1 MRLKKLELTGFKSF
15 AKHTVLELPAQISA
29 IVGPNGSGKSN
40 VVEAIRWTLGEQALK
55 TLRGKKSED
64 FIFNGSTT
72 VPKMGKASVT
82 LFFDPEEKSREFG
95 YDEIIITR
103 RVYRDGV
110 NEYLINNSQVRLK
123 DVIELLSKFG
133 LGTSSHHIISQGE
146 SDRILSAP
154 SKERREMLED
164 ALGLKIYQLKRQEA
178 ERKLK
183 RTEDNNNQVESLRK
197 EIQPHLKFL
206 KKQAEKVEKALTLKE
221 KLKELAREYFS
232 KEQNFLDKESGRL
245 AAANDKPRSELGEL
259 ENKIEKLKKEL
270 GGEVPFSQE
279 RDARISDQ
287 IEDLEKFGKKAPAAP
302 GEFAEMEKD
311 LEEARLKRISFER
324 DLGRCEGMLELQE
337 TRQKEAGKEF
347 VERPLVL
354 KFIDKLN
361 RHLKEG
367 FSQTIFEKIKKAVE
381 DFSEEIKIHKQNAIS
396 AELENL
402 RKKRDEIASSVERIR
417 NEESELARKFSQMK
431 SETEKKENRKRDAER
446 ELYNAEIRAGNIRN
460 HLKSF
465 EIEEERLKRRKE
477 EIESEKQ
484 SASHFLGEEISFG
497 GLPAGQA
504 GIAGE
509 LTSVERDEMRKEIER
524 LKIRLEDSEG
534 VGDEVLKEYNQ
545 VKTRD
550 DFFAK
555 ELEDLSKAAA
565 GLLDLMKELGEKI
578 DNDFQKGVED
588 INKEFQNFF
597 TAMFGGGTAELK
609 IVKTPKRK
617 KEDEEV
623 SILGETEEDLSAEA
637 LAKAEIEEGIEISVN
652 IPRKRIRS
660 LEMLSGGERALTS
673 IALLF
678 AMTQVNP
685 PPFLVLDETDAALDE
700 ANSQKYAKMLKDLS
714 KRTQLILVTHN
725 RETMKQAGILYGVT
739 IGSSGVSQIL
749 SVKFEEAS
757 ELAAQDKT

>member
-15 AKHTVLELPAQISA
+15 AKHTVLELPAAISA

-40 VVEAIRWTLGEQALK
+40 VVEGIQWTLGEQALK

-64 FIFNGSTT
+64 FIFNGSTA
-72 VPKMGKASVT
+72 VPRLGKASVT

-95 YDEIIITR
+95 YDEVIITR

-183 RTEDNNNQVESLRK
+183 RTENNNNQVESLRK

-206 KKQAEKVEKALTLKE
+206 KKQAEKVEKALTLRE

-259 ENKIEKLKKEL
+259 ENKIEKLKTEFD
-270 GGEVPFSQE
+270 GEE
-279 RDARISDQ
+279 
-287 IEDLEKFGKKAPAAP
+287 KAPVAP

-311 LEEARLKRISFER
+311 LEEARLKRFAFER
-324 DLGRCEGMLELQE
+324 DLGRCEGMIELQE
-337 TRQKEAGKEF
+337 TRQKEAGKEAIERTL
-347 VERPLVL
+347 VENFLEKINL
-354 KFIDKLN
+354 Y
-361 RHLKEG
+361 LKEG
-367 FSQTIFEKIKKAVE
+367 FLKSVFEKIGKAAAE
-381 DFSEEIKIHKQNAIS
+381 FSEEIKLHKKSVLAS
-396 AELENL
+396 ELEDL
-402 RKKRDEIASSVERIR
+402 KKKKNELASSLEVVRK
-417 NEESELARKFSQMK
+417 EETDIAAKLARVRL
-431 SETEKKENRKRDAER
+431 ETEKKARFKADAER

-477 EIESEKQ
+477 EIEAEKQ
-484 SASHFLGEEISFG
+484 SALHFIGEEISFG

-509 LTSVERDEMRKEIER
+509 LTSEQRNEMRKEIER

-565 GLLDLMKELGEKI
+565 SLVDLMKELGEKI
-578 DNDFQKGVED
+578 DNDFQKGIED

-617 KEDEEV
+617 NASEEAEEDE
-623 SILGETEEDLSAEA
+623 LLAAEEKSE
-637 LAKAEIEEGIEISVN
+637 EIEEGIEISVN
-652 IPRKRIRS
+652 IPRKRIHS

-700 ANSQKYAKMLKDLS
+700 ANSQKYATMLKDLS

-749 SVKFEEAS
+749 SVKFDEAS

>member
-15 AKHTVLELPAQISA
+15 AKRTVLELPAAISA

-40 VVEAIRWTLGEQALK
+40 VVEGVQWALGEQALK

-72 VPKMGKASVT
+72 VPRLGKASVT
-82 LFFDPEEKSREFG
+82 LFFDPEVPTSRSCVGSRDPDRSVGKKSEIFG

-178 ERKLK
+178 ERKMK

-232 KEQNFLDKESGRL
+232 KEQNFLDKEAGRL

-259 ENKIEKLKKEL
+259 ENKIEKLKAEF
-270 GGEVPFSQE
+270 GGEE
-279 RDARISDQ
+279 
-287 IEDLEKFGKKAPAAP
+287 KAPVAP
-302 GEFAEMEKD
+302 GEFAETEKD
-311 LEEARLKRISFER
+311 LEGARLKRFAFER
-324 DLGRCEGMLELQE
+324 DLGRCEGMIELQE
-337 TRQKEAGKEF
+337 TRQKEAGKEAIERTL
-347 VERPLVL
+347 VENFLEKINL
-354 KFIDKLN
+354 Y
-361 RHLKEG
+361 LKEG
-367 FSQTIFEKIKKAVE
+367 FLKSVFEKIRKAAAE
-381 DFSEEIKIHKQNAIS
+381 FSEEIKLHKKSVLAS
-396 AELENL
+396 ELENL
-402 RKKRDEIASSVERIR
+402 KKKKNEFASSLEAVRKEEADIAVKLARIR
-417 NEESELARKFSQMK
+417 
-431 SETEKKENRKRDAER
+431 SETEKKAQFKRDAER

-477 EIESEKQ
+477 EIEAEKQ
-484 SASHFLGEEISFG
+484 SALHFIGEEISFG
-497 GLPAGQA
+497 G
-504 GIAGE
+504 IAGE
-509 LTSVERDEMRKEIER
+509 LTPGERDETRKEIER

-555 ELEDLSKAAA
+555 ELEDLSKATAS
-565 GLLDLMKELGEKI
+565 LVDLMKELGEKI

-609 IVKTPKRK
+609 IVKIEKRK
-617 KEDEEV
+617 SADD
-623 SILGETEEDLSAEA
+623 EEDLSSLSEIFDEEGLPAEGS
-637 LAKAEIEEGIEISVN
+637 AETGIEISVN

-749 SVKFEEAS
+749 SVKFDEAS